1 MNQRLWVSCI
11 GRFSLN
17 KKHRQCRVTQQ
28 HCQKVPMS
36 SRDEV
41 SVKDRVYL
49 SMGFIKRDDG
59 GDVVFAIHS
68 IHDITEQK
76 RVMHLL
82 QSAAEQ
88 ETALFELSP
97 DAIMMLDEHGFTDCN
112 PATLSIFGCA
122 SKEQF
127 VGYHPSHFLPRNSR
141 TVRILLTWQIQRLNK
156 R

>member
-1 MNQRLWVSCI
+1 
-11 GRFSLN
+11 
-17 KKHRQCRVTQQ
+17 
-28 HCQKVPMS
+28 
-36 SRDEV
+36 
-41 SVKDRVYL
+41 
-49 SMGFIKRDDG
+49 MGFIKRDDG

-127 VGYHPSHFLPRNSR
+127 VGYHPSHFSPAKQPNGEDSFNLANSK
-141 TVRILLTWQIQRLNK
+141 IKQALKNGNNAF
-156 R
+156 